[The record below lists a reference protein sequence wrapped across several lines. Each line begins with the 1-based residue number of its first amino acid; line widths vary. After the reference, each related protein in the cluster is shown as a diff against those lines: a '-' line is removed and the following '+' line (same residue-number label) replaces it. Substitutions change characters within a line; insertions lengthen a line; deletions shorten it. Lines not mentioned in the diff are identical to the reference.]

1 MIEIS
6 KIIQTLN
13 PNKSLINVNVAIKDV
28 IKLDVENKRQ
38 DVIFWVNEKNFAL
51 LEKIEFGTIITPNLK
66 IGTPKTTCN
75 YLQFDNPRTAF
86 TNLLLEF
93 FIEEDNEREIS
104 QSAKINLDSDIGK
117 NCKIGHNV
125 VIEKNCKIGNNV
137 TIGHNT
143 VILKNTIIKDN
154 VIIGSNNTIGS
165 IGYGYEKD
173 LLGNFQLIP
182 HIGGIIIEEQVE
194 IGSNTCIDKAVL
206 GNTIIGFNTKIDNL
220 VHIAHNVKI
229 GKNCAIIANSMIGG
243 GTIIEDNSWIS
254 PNVALRDN
262 ITIGENTL
270 IGLGS
275 IITKSVPKNEI
286 WMGNPGKKYIKS

>member
-243 GTIIEDNSWIS
+243 GTTIEDNSWIS